1 MPCSRKNIDAWRPQK
16 RSAIFAIAAL
26 SACSNRYVFY
36 IRAVSARAD
45 ALLSQKYRR
54 LAPTKTFSYFRDS
67 GVICVLEPLRI
78 LYTRRF
84 CARRCLALAKIS
96 TPGALKNVQ
105 LFLR

>member
-67 GVICVLEPLRI
+67 GVINQPSS
-78 LYTRRF
+78 TRRLMLPVESKV
-84 CARRCLALAKIS
+84 RPRSRINLPKRV
-96 TPGALKNVQ
+96 NVWHN
-105 LFLR
+105 